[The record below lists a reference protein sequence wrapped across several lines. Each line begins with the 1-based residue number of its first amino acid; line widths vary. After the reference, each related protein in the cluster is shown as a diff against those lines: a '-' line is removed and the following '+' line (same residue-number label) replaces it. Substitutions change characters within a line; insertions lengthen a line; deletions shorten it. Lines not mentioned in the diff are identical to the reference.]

1 MKTSCAVMG
10 YLRLGVS
17 TPALRVADVAFNT
30 GEILK
35 VIDGLHEQGAQLAVF
50 PELCLTG
57 YTCGDLFY
65 QDLLLE
71 RAAEALP
78 RIAAHAAERNLAVVV
93 GLPLRQG
100 GFLFNCAAFLAE
112 GRILGLVPK
121 TYLPNT
127 NEFYEERWFASARE
141 ALAKEVRVGE
151 HQVPFGTDLL
161 FRWKR
166 HPDCLVGVEICEDL
180 WSVQPPSCAQA
191 LAGATVL
198 VNPSASPEI
207 LGKQDYR
214 RALVQS
220 QSARCL
226 AAYAYASAGSGESST
241 DLVYAGHSLIA
252 ENGQVLAES
261 ERFCFES
268 RWAVSD
274 VDLLRL
280 RQERLRNNAFSAQ
293 LPPGTWRVVE
303 FDSGDP
309 PLGVLLREVA
319 ARPFVPSG
327 ERERSARC
335 REIFALQTTALAT
348 RLRHT
353 GSRQV
358 VIGISGGLDS
368 TLALL
373 VTAAAF
379 DKLGMD
385 RQGILAL
392 TLPGFGTT
400 ARTRGNA
407 EKLAEIL
414 GVSLR
419 VISIDA
425 AVRGHFKDIGH
436 DGETHDITFENAQAR
451 ERTQILM
458 NVANA
463 VRGLVIGTGDLSEL
477 ALGWCTYNADH
488 MSMYGVNA
496 GVPKTLVRHLVE
508 WCAQSEFS
516 GAAADI
522 LHDIC
527 ATPVS
532 PELLPPDA
540 EGAIRQKTEE
550 HLGPYLLH
558 DFFLFQAVRMQFPPR
573 RILFL
578 AEQVFAEQFRR
589 AELLEWLKTFYRRFF
604 SQQFKRSCLPD
615 GPKIGTLALS
625 PRGDWRMPSDAS
637 AALWLAELEA
647 LEAENHIGPD

>member
-1 MKTSCAVMG
+1 MNNSFATLG
-10 YLRLGVS
+10 YLRLGVA

-30 GEILK
+30 GEILR
-35 VIDGLHEQGAQLAVF
+35 VLDGLREEDVQLAVF

-57 YTCGDLFY
+57 YSCADLFY
-65 QDLLLE
+65 QDLLLKA
-71 RAAEALP
+71 AAEALP
-78 RIAAHAAERNLAVVV
+78 RIAAHAERLGIAVVV
-93 GLPLRQG
+93 GLPVRQAG
-100 GFLFNCAAFLAE
+100 ALFNCAAFLAQ
-112 GRILGLVPK
+112 GRTLGLVPK

-127 NEFYEERWFASARE
+127 NEFYEERWFASSRE
-141 ALAKEVRVGE
+141 AFGDEVRLGAATL
-151 HQVPFGTDLL
+151 PFGTDLL
-161 FRWKR
+161 FRWAKR
-166 HPDCLVGVEICEDL
+166 PDCIVGIEICEDL
-180 WSVQPPSCAQA
+180 WAVCPPSSTQA

-226 AAYAYASAGSGESST
+226 AAYAYASAGPGESST

-252 ENGQVLAES
+252 ENGQLLAES
-261 ERFCFES
+261 ERFCFDS
-268 RWAVSD
+268 RWAVTD

-280 RQERLRNNAFSAQ
+280 QQERLRNNAFSAQ
-293 LPPGTWRVVE
+293 APRNSWRMIDFE
-303 FDSGDP
+303 CADA
-309 PLGVLLREVA
+309 PLTALRRDVA

-327 ERERSARC
+327 EQERSARC
-335 REIFALQTTALAT
+335 REIFALQTTALAK

-353 GSRQV
+353 GSKQV

-373 VTAAAF
+373 VAVGTF
-379 DKLGMD
+379 DKLGLD

-400 ARTRGNA
+400 TRTRGNA
-407 EKLAEIL
+407 EKLAELL
-414 GVSLR
+414 GVSLKT
-419 VISIDA
+419 ISIDA
-425 AVRGHFKDIGH
+425 AVLQHFEDIGH
-436 DGETHDITFENAQAR
+436 DGETHDITYENAQAR

-458 NVANA
+458 DVANA
-463 VRGLVIGTGDLSEL
+463 AGGLVVGTGDLSEL

-508 WCAQSEFS
+508 WCAQTEFT
-516 GAAADI
+516 GAAAEV

-550 HLGPYLLH
+550 HIGPYLLH
-558 DFFLFQAVRMQFPPR
+558 DFFLFQAVRMQFAPA

-578 AEQVFAEQFRR
+578 AEQVFADQFSR
-589 AELLEWLKTFYRRFF
+589 AELLGWLKNFYRRFF

-615 GPKIGTLALS
+615 GPKIGSLALS
-625 PRGDWRMPSDAS
+625 PRGDWRMPSDAC
-637 AALWLAELEA
+637 AALWVAELEL
-647 LEAENHIGPD
+647 LEKSSD